1 MNGAMFH
8 SKTKS
13 NLNLRS
19 EGNNMNLRD
28 LKNFIT
34 YQIDDRLAEC
44 GIDSNQIIQI
54 KIQDRKLPPDDNV
67 VWNVVWKLKADNLDY
82 LDVLAR
88 IEQWINN
95 EIIFCYMND
104 NLDRDLSIEII
115 GNSKGMMAI

>member
-1 MNGAMFH
+1 
-8 SKTKS
+8 
-13 NLNLRS
+13 
-19 EGNNMNLRD
+19 MNLKD

-95 EIIFCYMND
+95 EIVFCYMND

>member
-1 MNGAMFH
+1 
-8 SKTKS
+8 
-13 NLNLRS
+13 
-19 EGNNMNLRD
+19 MNLRELSIFVSD
-28 LKNFIT
+28 T
-34 YQIDDRLAEC
+34 MDDRLAEC

-95 EIIFCYMND
+95 EIVFCYMND
-104 NLDRDLSIEII
+104 TLNRDLSIEIM
-115 GNSKGMMAI
+115 GNGKGMMAI

>member
-1 MNGAMFH
+1 
-8 SKTKS
+8 
-13 NLNLRS
+13 
-19 EGNNMNLRD
+19 MNLRD

-67 VWNVVWKLKADNLDY
+67 VWNVVWKLKTDNLDY

-95 EIIFCYMND
+95 EIVICYMND
-104 NLDRDLSIEII
+104 TLNRDLSIEIM
-115 GNSKGMMAI
+115 GNGKGMMAI

>member
-1 MNGAMFH
+1 
-8 SKTKS
+8 
-13 NLNLRS
+13 
-19 EGNNMNLRD
+19 MNLKD

-95 EIIFCYMND
+95 EIVFCYMND
-104 NLDRDLSIEII
+104 TLNRDLSIEIM
-115 GNSKGMMAI
+115 GNGKGMMAI

>member
-1 MNGAMFH
+1 
-8 SKTKS
+8 
-13 NLNLRS
+13 
-19 EGNNMNLRD
+19 MNLRELSIFVSD
-28 LKNFIT
+28 T
-34 YQIDDRLAEC
+34 MDDRLAEC

-95 EIIFCYMND
+95 EIIFCYMNGT
-104 NLDRDLSIEII
+104 DRDLSIEIM
-115 GNSKGMMAI
+115 GNGKGMMAI